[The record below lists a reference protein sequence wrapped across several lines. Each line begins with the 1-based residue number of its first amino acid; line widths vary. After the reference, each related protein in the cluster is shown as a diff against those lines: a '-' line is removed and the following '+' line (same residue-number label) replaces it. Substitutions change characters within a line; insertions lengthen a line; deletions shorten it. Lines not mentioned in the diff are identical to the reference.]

1 MRPSKWKSLAY
12 IAFFLY
18 RNDMDDRT
26 LFTMAIAKGVGAFLK
41 ERLYARHA
49 IEYKGEINIVT
60 EEDRLSEGMIVSR
73 IRERYPDCDIL
84 AEEST
89 HVMSGSDCRWIID
102 PLDGTTNYAHGY
114 PVFCVSIALEE
125 RGEIRLGAVYNPMLD
140 EMFVAERG
148 GGAFLNGRKIAVSD
162 TDNLSRSLLATGF
175 PYDIRSDRNN
185 NINYFN
191 GMAKRAQAIR
201 RAGSA
206 ALDMAYVAAGRFD
219 GFWEL
224 KLMPWDTAAGW
235 LLIREAGGVV
245 TDLGGGAFRLDAPH
259 ILATNGKIHQVM
271 SNILRQIDSEGPA

>member
-1 MRPSKWKSLAY
+1 
-12 IAFFLY
+12 
-18 RNDMDDRT
+18 MDDRT
-26 LFTMAIAKGVGAFLK
+26 QFTMAIAREAGDFLK
-41 ERLYARHA
+41 ERLHARHA

-73 IRERYPDCDIL
+73 IRGRYPDCDIL

-89 HVMSGSDCRWIID
+89 RMMSGSSCRWIID

-114 PVFCVSIALEE
+114 PVFCVSIALEDE
-125 RGEIRLGAVYNPMLD
+125 GEIRLGVVYNPMLD
-140 EMFVAERG
+140 EMFVAEKG
-148 GGAFLNGRKIAVSD
+148 GGAYSNGRKIAVSD

-175 PYDIRSDRNN
+175 PYDIRTDRNN

-235 LLIREAGGVV
+235 LLISEAGGVV
-245 TDLGGGAFRLDAPH
+245 TDIAGNAFRLDSPH
-259 ILATNGKIHQVM
+259 ILATNGKIHQTM
-271 SNILRQIDSEGPA
+271 IEILRHIDNEGPA